1 MSASFLELENS
12 EGFFSVGLTQKKARR
27 ENGVNKREVRS
38 SKTMYNLNMQ
48 LTVKSSDLVLSAAG

>member
-48 LTVKSSDLVLSAAG
+48 LTIKSSDLVLSAAG